1 LTVAHKEFLQL
12 DLNALKNGNYAVVF
26 DSKAALDRGSVDA
39 RL

>member
-1 LTVAHKEFLQL
+1 MDL
-12 DLNALKNGNYAVVF
+12 DSLKKGNHTVVF